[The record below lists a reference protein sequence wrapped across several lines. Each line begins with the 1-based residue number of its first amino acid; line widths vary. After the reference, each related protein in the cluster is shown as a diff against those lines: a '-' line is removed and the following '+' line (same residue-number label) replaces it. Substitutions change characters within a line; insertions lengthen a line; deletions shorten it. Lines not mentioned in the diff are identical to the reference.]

1 MSLLEDYTSATE
13 LTHRMLEAAR
23 TQDWEELATVGSAR
37 DSLLVAPPETLP
49 PMSAR
54 DSQQVARL
62 IEEMLAFHDE
72 IADHAGSWLEHTAKL
87 LAAFD
92 RSDST
97 ASSMQASDPGAE

>member
-72 IADHAGSWLEHTAKL
+72 ITDHAGSWLEHAGKL
-87 LAAFD
+87 LAVFD
-92 RSDST
+92 RSNLT